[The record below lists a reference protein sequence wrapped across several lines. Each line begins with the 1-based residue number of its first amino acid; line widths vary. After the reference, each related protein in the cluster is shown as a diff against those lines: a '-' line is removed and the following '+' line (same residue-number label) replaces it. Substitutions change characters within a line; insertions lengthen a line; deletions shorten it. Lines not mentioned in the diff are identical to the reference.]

1 MDELAGPDYLT
12 AILGRNAIRVPAWC
26 YVQDQGRDP
35 QRGPIVSFIG
45 ASAFA
50 GPDGDHPLTFGHGH
64 WERDSPPLAERP
76 GYYAHYLL
84 NGEIIFRPGVVVG
97 TNALRGQGLGNLL
110 LGVPYMSELLA
121 DGELIRGTQEMLDKI
136 DPGRRG
142 R

>member
-1 MDELAGPDYLT
+1 MDELCGPDYLT
-12 AILGRNAIRVPAWC
+12 AVLGRNAIRVPAWC

-35 QRGPIVSFIG
+35 QRGPVVSFIG

-64 WERDSPPLAERP
+64 YESGYGPRTDRP

-84 NGEIIFRPGVVVG
+84 NGEIIFRPGVVIG
-97 TNALRGQGLGNLL
+97 TNALRAYGLGSLA
-110 LGVPYMSELLA
+110 LGHESTETMLA

-136 DPGRRG
+136 EPDRRG

>member
-1 MDELAGPDYLT
+1 VQDADIM
-12 AILGRNAIRVPAWC
+12 LGALLGSGAIRVPAWC

-50 GPDGDHPLTFGHGH
+50 GPDGDHPLVFGKGH
-64 WERDSPPLAERP
+64 YEYGMPERP
-76 GYYAHYLL
+76 GRYTHYLL

-121 DGELIRGTQEMLDKI
+121 DGELIRGTQEMLDRI
-136 DPGRRG
+136 DPDRRG